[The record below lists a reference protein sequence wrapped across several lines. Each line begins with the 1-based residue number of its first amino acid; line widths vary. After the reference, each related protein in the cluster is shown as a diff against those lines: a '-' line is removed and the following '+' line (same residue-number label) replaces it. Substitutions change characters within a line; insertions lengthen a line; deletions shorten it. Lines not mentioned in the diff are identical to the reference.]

1 MWQKIVYIVANTVI
15 TLVIVILLAFAMSYV
30 ENEDEDEPQQSTH
43 YIREKFNALT
53 KSKRS
58 P

>member
-30 ENEDEDEPQQSTH
+30 EDEDEPQQSTH